1 MMDDQNSQS
10 IGRARIDVDPVLD
23 KDSLAEQVREA
34 IEQGF
39 AEFRSSPVGGASDPG
54 ESGGDREDAIARILE
69 QKFDDLIERIENLI
83 PTPSEGEGD
92 EVEADLL
99 PPPEEIFDVSEVDT
113 DAMELNQLVAG
124 IADRVD
130 EIAERLL
137 EREDS

>member
-1 MMDDQNSQS
+1 MDDQNSQS

-39 AEFRSSPVGGASDPG
+39 ADFRSSPAEGASDPG
-54 ESGGDREDAIARILE
+54 ESGGDREDAIARVLE

-83 PTPSEGEGD
+83 PTPSEGEGA

-99 PPPEEIFDVSEVDT
+99 PPPEEVFDVSEVDT